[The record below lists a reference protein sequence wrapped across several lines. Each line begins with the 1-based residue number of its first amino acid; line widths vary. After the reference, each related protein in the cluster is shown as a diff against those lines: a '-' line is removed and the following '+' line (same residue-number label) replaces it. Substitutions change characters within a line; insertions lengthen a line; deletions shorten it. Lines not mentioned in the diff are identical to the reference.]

1 MFMVTEKLLD
11 SKKMSAIEFHAP
23 LFLIIKMYNTFTV
36 LYVQHPIQQLKEND
50 ILYNTVLD
58 DKTNSYSVLTL

>member
-1 MFMVTEKLLD
+1 MVTEKLLN

-23 LFLIIKMYNTFTV
+23 LFLILQMYNTFTV

-58 DKTNSYSVLTL
+58 DKTNSCSVLTM